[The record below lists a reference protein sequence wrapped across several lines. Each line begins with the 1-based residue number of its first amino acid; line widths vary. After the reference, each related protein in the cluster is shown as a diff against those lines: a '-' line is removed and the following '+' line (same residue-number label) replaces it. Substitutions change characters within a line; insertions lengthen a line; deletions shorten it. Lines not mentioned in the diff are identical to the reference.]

1 MDKKLYYIDN
11 KCTNPYYNLSLE
23 EYILTNKIDMNF
35 LILWQNNNTVVI
47 GCNQNAY
54 EEVNPDFITK
64 NAVHVVRRTTGG
76 GAVYHDMGNLNFSF
90 ITKMAETESFT
101 INDFT
106 KPVID
111 ALSDIGLQA
120 EANGRND
127 ITVNGRKISGNAQ
140 RIYKDRILHHGTLL
154 FDSDISKISGA
165 LNVRPEKFISK
176 STKSVESRVGNIS
189 EFLPECH
196 DISEFWK
203 KLLLSFSR
211 SYDFTE
217 YVLTERD
224 IDEVNKLAREKYS
237 DPHWTY
243 RTVQPMNIKAS
254 AKFEGGFIE
263 IYLKIENEKIT
274 ACRIFGDFM
283 STISIEILE
292 AALIGSIFSPDEIR
306 KAVNALPLR
315 NLLGDIT
322 SDELI
327 KCIFN

>member
-140 RIYKDRILHHGTLL
+140 RLYKDRILHHGTLL

>member
-11 KCTNPYYNLSLE
+11 KCTNPYYNISLE

-196 DISEFWK
+196 DISEFRK
-203 KLLLSFSR
+203 KLLLSFSK

-217 YVLTERD
+217 YILTKRD
-224 IDEVNKLAREKYS
+224 NDEVNKLAREKYS

-243 RTVQPMNIKAS
+243 RTVQPMNIKTS

-292 AALIGSIFSPDEIR
+292 AALTGSIFSPDEIR

>member
-111 ALSDIGLQA
+111 ALSDMGLQA

-189 EFLPECH
+189 EFLPECY
-196 DISEFWK
+196 DISEFRK
-203 KLLLSFSR
+203 KLLLSFSK

-217 YVLTERD
+217 YILTKRD
-224 IDEVNKLAREKYS
+224 NDEVNKLAREKYS

-292 AALIGSIFSPDEIR
+292 AALTGSIFSPDEIR

>member
-292 AALIGSIFSPDEIR
+292 AALTGSIFSPDEIR